1 MPLPSLR
8 VSSLLR
14 PPALVAF
21 VAFVALLLFG
31 RPAAAAFVPPPITGH
46 VTDTAGKL
54 TRDERLA
61 LDKKLED
68 YRVCSLHEVAVLV
81 TGSLDGE
88 TIEDVAYKTF
98 RAWKVGR
105 KKEDDGVLLVLA
117 PTERKLRIEAG
128 KGVGGAL
135 TDVQSARILA
145 DHVKPHLK
153 VDATFAAIDEGTT
166 AIGAA
171 LGGCAMSAA
180 DAGAIAAT
188 RVARASPTPRVG
200 GPSAP
205 AAPYSPPPPSAAKE
219 DSGASDR
226 LFLFVGLDVALVA
239 LGLAA
244 LVFYAAFRDRRLIIP
259 FPFAFVGA
267 GFVTIGVGT
276 ATGSVLYGLVTSHVA
291 FLGIY
296 LGLWRWVRT
305 IHKAPIR
312 PQASG
317 WGASG
322 STYGDSSSNESA
334 WSSGGG
340 GGDSGSGGGYSGGG
354 GSGGGYSGSGYSG
367 GGGESGGGGAS
378 DSY

>member
-1 MPLPSLR
+1 MPQPSLR

-117 PTERKLRIEAG
+117 PTERKLRIETG

-188 RVARASPTPRVG
+188 RVAPASPTPRVG
-200 GPSAP
+200 GPSDP

-226 LFLFVGLDVALVA
+226 LFLFVGLDVALAA
-239 LGLAA
+239 LGLVA
-244 LVFYAAFRDRRLIIP
+244 LVVYAAFRDRRLIIP

-267 GFVTIGVGT
+267 GFLTLGVGM
-276 ATGSVLYGLVTSHVA
+276 ATESTVACLIASHLA

-305 IHKAPIR
+305 VHKAPLR

-317 WGASG
+317 WGGASG
-322 STYGDSSSNESA
+322 SAYGGGSSYESASSSA
-334 WSSGGG
+334 
-340 GGDSGSGGGYSGGG
+340 DSGGGYSSGGSSGGG
-354 GSGGGYSGSGYSG
+354 ESGGGYSGSGYSG

>member
-1 MPLPSLR
+1 MRSLVR
-8 VSSLLR
+8 L
-14 PPALVAF
+14 

-46 VTDTAGKL
+46 VTDTSGKL
-54 TRDERLA
+54 SRDERLA

-68 YRVCSLHEVAVLV
+68 YRLCSLHEVAVLV

-88 TIEDVAYKTF
+88 TIEDVAFKTF

-105 KKEDDGVLLVLA
+105 KKEDDGVLLVIA
-117 PTERKLRIEAG
+117 PTERKLRIETG
-128 KGVGGAL
+128 KGVGGSL

-145 DHVKPHLK
+145 DKVKPHLK
-153 VDATFAAIDEGTT
+153 NDATFAALDEGTT

-188 RVARASPTPRVG
+188 RAAPSTGAAAPRVG
-200 GPSAP
+200 GPSDP
-205 AAPYSPPPPSAAKE
+205 AAPYSPPPPSAAKR
-219 DSGASDR
+219 DSGVSDG
-226 LFLFVGLDVALVA
+226 LFAFVGVDAALVA
-239 LGLAA
+239 LGLVA
-244 LVFYAAFRDRRLIIP
+244 LVVYAAFRDRRLIIP

-267 GFVTIGVGT
+267 GFLTLGVGM
-276 ATGSVLYGLVTSHVA
+276 ATESPLACLIASHLA

-305 IHKAPIR
+305 VHKAPIR

-317 WGASG
+317 WGGPSG
-322 STYGDSSSNESA
+322 AAEVGSSYESA
-334 WSSGGG
+334 STSS
-340 GGDSGSGGGYSGGG
+340 DSGGGYSGSS